1 MDRALESDRTSTGDR
16 FDRIS
21 SGNLVVPAV
30 AIEVVSSKRFAFRA
44 DAVIQTNVSPT
55 LDGLFQRI
63 LARQPDAL
71 ALLDP
76 LNKPRITGQAPRRM
90 TFAQADQ
97 AIAGLAAHFFA
108 AGLPVDSVIG
118 VQLPNTIEFMLTVLA
133 AHRAGL
139 IVALLPQLWRQAEL
153 TAALNRTSARAIVT
167 SSKID
172 GVSHADLAMNAAAE
186 AFSIRHV
193 CGFGEDLPEGMASLD
208 LALKNGSSS
217 ERPVVQDG
225 RKAALISFDVT
236 ADGLRAVPRTHL
248 NLIAGGLAI
257 FLESRVPQGAR
268 VMSAFAPSSFAG
280 VTSSLLLWL
289 LSGGTLALHHPYDGD
304 VLERQINDCGCD
316 TLVAPAAMALRL
328 TDADMA
334 SRLPTMRPVIGLWRM
349 PEQVASSAQWT
360 AEQARFTDVYLFGEV
375 GLFGARRTADGMPAP
390 IMPGP
395 HGAPRDVPGTSIA
408 GETVLTPKGTLAL
421 RGPMVTVAAYA
432 PPPPAADSL
441 IAPSSVDYADTGYA
455 ARLDR
460 SSGAICITSPP
471 SGIVAVGGYRFLSQD
486 LQEWA
491 KRLGQGALLT
501 ALPDR
506 LCGFRLAGRAQD
518 NARGREALNE
528 LGLNPL
534 MVEAFRDRTIPG

>member
-1 MDRALESDRTSTGDR
+1 M
-16 FDRIS
+16 
-21 SGNLVVPAV
+21 
-30 AIEVVSSKRFAFRA
+30 
-44 DAVIQTNVSPT
+44 IQTNVSPT
-55 LDGLFQRI
+55 LDGLFQRV
-63 LARQPDAL
+63 LARQPDAP
-71 ALLDP
+71 ALFDP
-76 LNKPRITGQAPRRM
+76 INKSRITGQAPRRM
-90 TFAQADQ
+90 TFAQADR
-97 AIAGLAAHFFA
+97 AISALAAHFVE
-108 AGLPVDSVIG
+108 AGLPVNSVVG
-118 VQLPNTIEFMLTVLA
+118 VQLPNTVEFMLTLLA

-139 IVALLPQLWRQAEL
+139 IVALLPQLWRQSEL
-153 TAALNRTSARAIVT
+153 TAALNRTGARAIVT
-167 SSKID
+167 SAKID

-208 LALKNGSSS
+208 LALKSGSSS
-217 ERPVVQDG
+217 ERTVVQDG
-225 RKAALISFDVT
+225 RKAALITFDVT
-236 ADGLRAVPRTHL
+236 TDGLRPVPRTHL

-268 VMSAFAPSSFAG
+268 LMSAFAPSSFAG

-289 LSGGTLALHHPYDGD
+289 LSGGTLALHHPYDGE
-304 VLERQINDCGCD
+304 VLERQINDDACD

-334 SRLPTMRPVIGLWRM
+334 SRLPTMRHVIGLWRM
-349 PEQVASSAQWT
+349 PEQIASSAQWT
-360 AEQARFTDVYLFGEV
+360 VEQARFTDVYLFGEV
-375 GLFGARRTADGMPAP
+375 GLFGARRTAAGMPAP
-390 IMPGP
+390 IMPGT

-408 GETVLTPKGTLAL
+408 GETLLTPKGTLAL

-432 PPPPAADSL
+432 PPSPSTDSL
-441 IAPSSVDYADTGYA
+441 MAPSPPPDYADTGYA

-534 MVEAFRDRTIPG
+534 MVEAFRDRTISG